1 MKKFDNDIK
10 HWDEYDY
17 VVINDNLEICLNNI
31 IEIINLN
38 IKNEIVEFDKEK
50 IEKHIEFLLK

>member
-1 MKKFDNDIK
+1 MKKFNNDIK

-31 IEIINLN
+31 LEIIKLN
-38 IKNEIVEFDKEK
+38 IKNEIVDFDKKK